1 MLAILDLLRGRNR
14 ATITTELLSGTE
26 ATSPAAAGAATSTA
40 ATGFLKYQTLTIV
53 GALAGATGGTLDV
66 IVETSADGTDWYEM
80 IRFTQLASGG
90 AAATSRFNISP
101 TGGAATV
108 VVGKNL
114 TTTTGMVSGTSVNGQ
129 WFDRLR
135 VRYIAGT
142 STSAGAVQ
150 KVTVFGTVLGK

>member
-14 ATITTELLSGTE
+14 ATITTELLAGTE

-40 ATGFLKYQTLTIV
+40 ATGFLRYQTLTII
-53 GALAGATGGTLDV
+53 GSLLGATGDTLDV

-80 IRFTQLASGG
+80 IRFTQLAAGG

-101 TGGAATV
+101 TGGAGTALT
-108 VVGKNL
+108 GKNL
-114 TTTTGMVSGTSVNGQ
+114 TTTTGLASGTAANGQ

>member
-1 MLAILDLLRGRNR
+1 MLAILDLMRGRNR
-14 ATITTELLSGTE
+14 ETVTTELVSGTE
-26 ATSPAAAGAATSTA
+26 ATSPATASSAVSTA
-40 ATGFLKYQTLTIV
+40 VSGFMKYQTLTII

-66 IVETSADGTDWYEM
+66 IVETSTDGTDWYEM
-80 IRFTQLASGG
+80 VRFTQLASGG
-90 AAATSRFNISP
+90 AAAVSRFNLSP

-114 TTTTGMVSGTSVNGQ
+114 TTTTGMVSGTSINGQ
-129 WFDRLR
+129 WFDQLR

-150 KVTVFGTVLGK
+150 KVTVVGTVLGK

>member
-1 MLAILDLLRGRNR
+1 MLAILDLMRGRSR
-14 ATITTELLSGTE
+14 ETITTELVFGTE
-26 ATSPAAAGAATSTA
+26 APSPATASSAVSTA
-40 ATGFLKYQTLTIV
+40 QTGFMKHQTLTII
-53 GALAGATGGTLDV
+53 GSLLGATGGTLDV
-66 IVETSADGTDWYEM
+66 IVETSTDGTDWYEM
-80 IRFTQLASGG
+80 IRFTQLAAGG

-114 TTTTGMVSGTSVNGQ
+114 TTTTGLASGTSVNGQ

-142 STSAGAVQ
+142 STSAGAAQ
-150 KVTVFGTVLGK
+150 KVTVVGTVLGK